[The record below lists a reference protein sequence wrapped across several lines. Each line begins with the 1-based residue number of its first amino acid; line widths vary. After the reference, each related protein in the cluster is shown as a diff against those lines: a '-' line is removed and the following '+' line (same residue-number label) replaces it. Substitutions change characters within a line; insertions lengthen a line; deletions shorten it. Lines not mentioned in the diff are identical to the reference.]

1 MLQRRHR
8 TSILSAQSLSLN
20 GFPAATFAHAAGVWS
35 RLSGLSGL
43 PVSGSRCTT
52 VVVDGPDG

>member
-35 RLSGLSGL
+35 RL
-43 PVSGSRCTT
+43 
-52 VVVDGPDG
+52 